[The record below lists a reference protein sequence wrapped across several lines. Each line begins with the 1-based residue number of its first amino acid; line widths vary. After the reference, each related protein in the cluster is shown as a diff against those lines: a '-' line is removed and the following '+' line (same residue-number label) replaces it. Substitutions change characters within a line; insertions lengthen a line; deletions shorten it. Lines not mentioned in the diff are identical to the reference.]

1 MMGNRLGFGVS
12 GVVPNAALAVAVSG
26 TLWRSFGLTFG
37 GTPEC
42 TSLPSYPQGS
52 MPIPR
57 VAIVG
62 RPNVGKSSLMN
73 MIAGAKVSIVDP
85 TPGVTRDRVTA
96 IAELQPPDGQGP
108 PKPVE
113 FVDTGGFGVYVAE
126 GERFDEV
133 GADLAKLTDSI
144 EYQIEQAVGSADVI
158 LFIVDAQAGVTPAD
172 RQIAQL
178 LRERKLGPKAH
189 RQREGSKA
197 AAKAKADA
205 KAAAKSKPGAKGKT
219 AVEEPPAAELAPH
232 APAVVRVVANKVDG
246 PRWEA
251 HALDIANLGFGE
263 PMAVSAKTNYFRRDF
278 LDAVYEM
285 LPPPDPHADK
295 RPVAD
300 LVLAII
306 GKRNAGKSTL
316 VNTLAGAPRV
326 IVSEIAGTTR
336 DAVDVRFEMDGRSV
350 IAIDTAGLRRKRSF
364 QTMVEHFAFDRA
376 QRAIE
381 RCDVALLLLDATER
395 ISQVDEQLGSI
406 LTKSF
411 KAAVIVVNKW
421 DQVEG
426 QPGRK
431 GIPITVDDY
440 EKYIR
445 TELRGLWFAP
455 IAFISAKSGR
465 NVHETIDLA
474 MEMRQQAASRVTT
487 GVLNR
492 MFRRIIDRQ
501 GPTDKVGH
509 QAKIYY
515 VAQTGIEPPTI
526 TLVVNRPELFRPNY
540 LRFLMN
546 RLREET
552 DFKEVPIRLVIRAR
566 RQREDD
572 LAETGDGSTNEPARV
587 KRGTRGTDSR
597 ARTERSRNIVDLETM
612 TDEQLE
618 AMGKDLLSDEHSE
631 AVGGIEDAP
640 ADDLGDDPDAYFE
653 D

>member
-1 MMGNRLGFGVS
+1 
-12 GVVPNAALAVAVSG
+12 
-26 TLWRSFGLTFG
+26 
-37 GTPEC
+37 
-42 TSLPSYPQGS
+42 

-96 IAELQPPDGQGP
+96 IAELVHPDGQGP
-108 PKPVE
+108 IKPVE

-133 GADLAKLTDSI
+133 GADLTKLTDSI
-144 EYQIEQAVGSADVI
+144 EYQIEQAVESADII
-158 LFIVDAQAGVTPAD
+158 LFVVDAQAGVTPAD

-178 LRERKLGPKAH
+178 LRERRLGPKSH
-189 RQREGSKA
+189 RQREGAKKSGKKN
-197 AAKAKADA
+197 AAKDA
-205 KAAAKSKPGAKGKT
+205 KIADQNASDASAADDMPEIPHT
-219 AVEEPPAAELAPH
+219 H
-232 APAVVRVVANKVDG
+232 APAQIRVVANKVDG

-263 PMAVSAKTNYFRRDF
+263 PLAVSAKTNYFRRDF
-278 LDAVYEM
+278 LDTIYEM
-285 LPPPDPHADK
+285 LPRPDKDANK
-295 RPVAD
+295 RPVVD
-300 LVLAII
+300 LMLAII

-381 RCDVALLLLDATER
+381 RCDVALILLDATEK
-395 ISQVDEQLGSI
+395 ISQVDEQLGMI

-411 KAAVIVVNKW
+411 KPAVIVVNKW

-426 QPGRK
+426 KPNRQ

-445 TELRGLWFAP
+445 AELRGLWFAP

-465 NVHETIDLA
+465 NVRETIDLA

-492 MFRRIIDRQ
+492 LFRRIIDRQ

-515 VAQTGIEPPTI
+515 VAQTGVEPPTI

-540 LRFLMN
+540 MRFLMN

-572 LAETGDGSTNEPARV
+572 LALTGDGETNEPARV
-587 KRGTRGTDSR
+587 KRGTRGSDAR
-597 ARTERSRNIVDLETM
+597 ARTERSRNIDIDAM
-612 TDEQLE
+612 SDEQLE
-618 AMGKDLLSDEHSE
+618 ALGKELLSDEGSE
-631 AVGGIEDAP
+631 AVGVDEAP
-640 ADDLGDDPDAYFE
+640 DREDDLGDDPDAYFK

>member
-1 MMGNRLGFGVS
+1 
-12 GVVPNAALAVAVSG
+12 
-26 TLWRSFGLTFG
+26 
-37 GTPEC
+37 
-42 TSLPSYPQGS
+42 

-96 IAELQPPDGQGP
+96 IAELVHPDGQGP
-108 PKPVE
+108 IKPVE

-133 GADLAKLTDSI
+133 GADLTKLTDSI
-144 EYQIEQAVGSADVI
+144 EYQIEQAVESADII
-158 LFIVDAQAGVTPAD
+158 LFVVDAQAGVTPAD

-178 LRERKLGPKAH
+178 LRERRLGPKSH
-189 RQREGSKA
+189 RQREGAKKSGKKN
-197 AAKAKADA
+197 AAKDA
-205 KAAAKSKPGAKGKT
+205 KIADQNASDASAADDMPEIPHT
-219 AVEEPPAAELAPH
+219 H
-232 APAVVRVVANKVDG
+232 APAQIRVVANKVDG

-263 PMAVSAKTNYFRRDF
+263 PLAVSAKTNYFRRDF
-278 LDAVYEM
+278 LDTIYEM
-285 LPPPDPHADK
+285 LPRPDKDANK
-295 RPVAD
+295 RPVVD
-300 LVLAII
+300 LMLAII

-381 RCDVALLLLDATER
+381 RCDVALILLDATEK
-395 ISQVDEQLGSI
+395 ISQVDEQLGMI

-411 KAAVIVVNKW
+411 KPAVIVVNKW

-426 QPGRK
+426 KPNRQ

-445 TELRGLWFAP
+445 AELRGLWFAP

-465 NVHETIDLA
+465 NVRETIDLA

-492 MFRRIIDRQ
+492 LFRRIIDRQ

-515 VAQTGIEPPTI
+515 VAQTGVEPPTI

-540 LRFLMN
+540 MRFLMN

-572 LAETGDGSTNEPARV
+572 LALTGDGETNEPARV
-587 KRGTRGTDSR
+587 KRGTRGSDAR
-597 ARTERSRNIVDLETM
+597 ARTERSRNIDIDTM
-612 TDEQLE
+612 SDEQLE
-618 AMGKDLLSDEHSE
+618 AFGKELLSDEGSE
-631 AVGGIEDAP
+631 AVGVDEAP
-640 ADDLGDDPDAYFE
+640 DREDDLGDDPDAYFK